1 MTISQLQTGVED
13 LMTLNMNE
21 IDITNKRFYN
31 ENEPVEFADRLYD
44 VFPQKVFHSNSIYC
58 GELTS
63 HLKDIGGQDQIKE
76 WCEPIWRNSNSLS
89 SMKVDLDNMPVKYLD
104 FIGELEKLL
113 SEEFIKFASLIQPK
127 ESFDISVREIWF
139 NYYEKGQYQ
148 ETHMH
153 LPHNSLSHNFSFN
166 YVLQEGED
174 EDLCDLVLLN
184 KNHTLTE
191 TLNKD
196 IFETYA
202 ECQEKIFPMNT
213 GNILI
218 FPCDMMH
225 YTTPHKGDVPR
236 ITVSGNL
243 RILPN
248 SMIENGKDT

>member
-1 MTISQLQTGVED
+1 
-13 LMTLNMNE
+13 MTLNMNE
-21 IDITNKRFYN
+21 IDTTEKIWFDEK
-31 ENEPVEFADRLYD
+31 EPIEFVDRLYD

-63 HLKDIGGQDQIKE
+63 MLKEAGGQDQIRE
-76 WCEPIWRNSNSLS
+76 WCKPIWRNSNSLS
-89 SMKVDLDNMPVKYLD
+89 SMKVDIEKMSSIYHD
-104 FIGELEKLL
+104 FIIAIEKMLGD
-113 SEEFIKFASLIQPK
+113 EFLKFASLIQPK
-127 ESFDISVREIWF
+127 ETFDISVREIWF

-153 LPHNSLSHNFSFN
+153 LPHDSLSHNFSFN

-184 KNHTLTE
+184 KNHSLTE

-225 YTTPHKGDVPR
+225 YTTPHKGDLPR

-248 SMIENGKDT
+248 SMIENENDT

>member
-21 IDITNKRFYN
+21 IDVTKKFYG
-31 ENEPVEFADRLYD
+31 ESEPVEFSDRLYD
-44 VFPQKVFHSNSIYC
+44 VFPQKVFHSNSVWC

-63 HLKDIGGQDQIKE
+63 HLTDIGGQNQIKE

-89 SMKVDLDNMPVKYLD
+89 SMKVDATTMPMKYRD
-104 FIGELEKLL
+104 FIGEFEKLL
-113 SEEFIKFASLIQPK
+113 SDEFIKFATLLQPNT
-127 ESFDISVREIWF
+127 SYDICATEIWF

-148 ETHMH
+148 EPHMH
-153 LPHNSLSHNFSFN
+153 LPVNSLSHNFSFN

-174 EDLCDLVLLN
+174 EDLCDLVLMN

-191 TLNKD
+191 TLNKE
-196 IFETYA
+196 FFLQYN

-236 ITVSGNL
+236 ITISGNL

-248 SMIENGKDT
+248 YMIENGKDT